1 MKSAFLSLFLLLT
14 VTQVTYGAIS
24 QPNLTTDLSLT
35 PQLKEDLKPISYY
48 SKKNQDDEDGSPI
61 VPTY

>member
-14 VTQVTYGAIS
+14 VTQVTSGAIS
-24 QPNLTTDLSLT
+24 QPILTPDLSLT
-35 PQLKEDLKPISYY
+35 PQLKEDLKPISYH
-48 SKKNQDDEDGSPI
+48 SQKNQDDEDGAPI